1 MRVYTIREALGIH
14 YRKIAVQCRFRGVLA
29 ISEEYVVAKTLS
41 WLTPHGRYQS
51 IDGLQAQRSAPAFHL
66 VADSRI
72 LFTSLLPSRCYDSNF
87 RMNLVFREY
96 NQDLLLF
103 VAYIILSMDPSPQR
117 FHSKYII
124 SLRKKES
131 PVSRIIYNY
140 CQTRR
145 AGIPAGV

>member
-1 MRVYTIREALGIH
+1 MRVYTIQEALGI
-14 YRKIAVQCRFRGVLA
+14 RCGKIAVQCRFRGVLA
-29 ISEEYVVAKTLS
+29 ISEEYVAKILS

-51 IDGLQAQRSAPAFHL
+51 IDGLQAHGSAPVFRL

-72 LFTSLLPSRCYDSNF
+72 LFTSLLPLRCCDSNL

-131 PVSRIIYNY
+131 PVSNY
-140 CQTRR
+140 CQTTR